1 VAATSGTAT
10 ALLDVRDVT
19 KRFPMVPLPVLDH
32 VDLAMREGE
41 FVSLIGPSG
50 CGKTTLLRI
59 VAGLLRPSH
68 GEVAL
73 DGHPSME
80 PSREKAVVF
89 QHFNLFPWRTATDNV
104 AYGLELQGIGKR
116 ERAERARRYLRT
128 MGLEGFEDHYPGQ
141 MSGGMK
147 QRVGIARAL
156 VVEPRLLLMDEPFG
170 ALDALTR
177 EYLQGELE
185 RLCRDNRLTTLF
197 VTHSLDEAL
206 FLSDRVVVMG
216 SRPGRIVE
224 EFEIPFERPRT
235 ASDFRSDPAY
245 ATIRGRIWELLR
257 GELARIDAD
266 GPAGAQGAG
275 GAADDGAGEA
285 AG

>member
-1 VAATSGTAT
+1 MSHVRMRGLSKAFGPVRAVHELNLDIERGELV
-10 ALLDVRDVT
+10 ALL
-19 KRFPMVPLPVLDH
+19 
-32 VDLAMREGE
+32 
-41 FVSLIGPSG
+41 GPSG

-68 GEVAL
+68 GEVLL
-73 DGHPSME
+73 DGHPSLE

-177 EYLQGELE
+177 ERLQLQLLELRRAE
-185 RLCRDNRLTTLF
+185 KKTVIF
-197 VTHSLDEAL
+197 VTHDVDEAV
-206 FLSDRVVVMG
+206 FLSDRVVVLTG
-216 SRPGRIVE
+216 RPSRVQEIVTVDLA
-224 EFEIPFERPRT
+224 RPRDWRT
-235 ASDFRSDPAY
+235 TGELPQFRGIRNRITDLLAGDEAHAIADPA
-245 ATIRGRIWELLR
+245 
-257 GELARIDAD
+257 
-266 GPAGAQGAG
+266 
-275 GAADDGAGEA
+275 
-285 AG
+285 